1 MTTYEFE
8 VAAKNAVIEIAMN
21 EYYDHFCIED
31 ISVVWMAHI
40 LGNKKAMLIDNG
52 NNRRYYEVTYNA
64 KENEMYV
71 DVYDKK
77 VNRRYSNYD
86 IGRFMRTECGKDAI
100 GNQMDKNCY

>member
-21 EYYDHFCIED
+21 EYYDHFRIED
-31 ISVVWMAHI
+31 ISVVWMAHV
-40 LGNKKAMLIDNG
+40 LGHKKAMLIDNG
-52 NNRRYYEVTYNA
+52 NNRRYYEVTYDA

-77 VNRRYSNYD
+77 VNRKYCNYD
-86 IGRFMRTECGKDAI
+86 IGRFMNAERGKD
-100 GNQMDKNCY
+100 G